1 MKSVDQHLADVL
13 AAVHPLPPLPLPL
26 VDAHGCTLGEDVV
39 ATNPLPGFDNSA
51 MDGYAVRVEDV
62 ASATPETPVT
72 LPVVGDIAAGSNTG
86 ISIRPG
92 FTARI
97 MTGAPIPPGADAVV
111 QLEWTDGGKTSVV
124 ITQAPHPGQHVRRA
138 GEDLAEGAL
147 VLPAGTYLGAAQ
159 IGLLAA
165 ANRAS
170 AMCRPRPRVV
180 IVSTGTELVN
190 TGDPLGPGQLPDSN
204 SHMLAAACREA
215 GAIAY
220 RVGLVRDDPALL
232 LQTLEDHLIRA
243 DMLLTSGG
251 VSVGAYDVVKEVL
264 TRLGTVAFDKVA
276 MQPGMPQ
283 GFGTLGP
290 ERIPIVTLPGNPVSA
305 MVSFEVFVRP
315 SDPPHARGERAAA
328 ASGHGSGRG
337 GVPLTGRE
345 ALVPAGY
352 RRAASD
358 RPVDGTVGG
367 RAGFPSDGG
376 AGRMQCAAD
385 DSGGA
390 DPRGARRFG
399 ARSAAGAEGRV
410 TEGSGGSSPRL
421 THVDEQGAARMVDV
435 GDKEVTTRV
444 AVAAGRLLVS
454 PAVLELLRG
463 EGVPKGDA
471 LGVARVAGILAAKRT
486 PDLVPLC
493 HPLPISG
500 VEVELELAADA
511 IEIRARV
518 KTKGRTGVEME
529 ALTSVAV
536 AGLTLHDMVKAV
548 DPAAV
553 LTDVRVLSKSGG
565 RSGDWARGDAASVPA
580 AHHHGGADVFGCRA
594 RRRDQSGAPERRSR
608 SRRDRLR
615 SGAQR
620 DPGRHLRAVT
630 RVLARRCRLSRR
642 RHHRRSR

>member
-1 MKSVDQHLADVL
+1 VVPERHEESFMKSVDQHLADVL

-39 ATNPLPGFDNSA
+39 ATSPLPGFDNSA

-62 ASATPETPVT
+62 ASATPENPVT

-97 MTGAPIPPGADAVV
+97 MTGAPMPPGADAVV

-180 IVSTGTELVN
+180 IVSTGTELVS
-190 TGDPLGPGQLPDSN
+190 TGDPLGPGQIPDSN

-264 TRLGTVAFDKVA
+264 TRLGTVGFDKVA

-290 ERIPIVTLPGNPVSA
+290 EHIPIVTLPGNPVSA

-315 SDPPHARGERAAA
+315 AIRRMLGASVLLRPQVTVQAGEEFRSPEGKRSFLRAIVERHPTGRLTARLAGAQGSHQMAALAACNALLMIPEEQTRVEPGGSVLALLLER
-328 ASGHGSGRG
+328 RG
-337 GVPLTGRE
+337 G
-345 ALVPAGY
+345 
-352 RRAASD
+352 
-358 RPVDGTVGG
+358 
-367 RAGFPSDGG
+367 
-376 AGRMQCAAD
+376 
-385 DSGGA
+385 
-390 DPRGARRFG
+390 
-399 ARSAAGAEGRV
+399 
-410 TEGSGGSSPRL
+410 
-421 THVDEQGAARMVDV
+421 
-435 GDKEVTTRV
+435 
-444 AVAAGRLLVS
+444 
-454 PAVLELLRG
+454 
-463 EGVPKGDA
+463 
-471 LGVARVAGILAAKRT
+471 
-486 PDLVPLC
+486 
-493 HPLPISG
+493 
-500 VEVELELAADA
+500 
-511 IEIRARV
+511 
-518 KTKGRTGVEME
+518 
-529 ALTSVAV
+529 
-536 AGLTLHDMVKAV
+536 
-548 DPAAV
+548 
-553 LTDVRVLSKSGG
+553 
-565 RSGDWARGDAASVPA
+565 
-580 AHHHGGADVFGCRA
+580 
-594 RRRDQSGAPERRSR
+594 
-608 SRRDRLR
+608 
-615 SGAQR
+615 
-620 DPGRHLRAVT
+620 
-630 RVLARRCRLSRR
+630 
-642 RHHRRSR
+642 

>member
-39 ATNPLPGFDNSA
+39 ATSPLPGFDNSA

-97 MTGAPIPPGADAVV
+97 MTGAPMPPGADAVV

-124 ITQAPHPGQHVRRA
+124 ITKAPYPGQHVRRA

-315 SDPPHARGERAAA
+315 AIRRMLGANVLLRPQVTVQAGEEFRSPEGKRSFLRAIVER
-328 ASGHGSGRG
+328 H
-337 GVPLTGRE
+337 PTGR
-345 ALVPAGY
+345 L
-352 RRAASD
+352 
-358 RPVDGTVGG
+358 T
-367 RAGFPSDGG
+367 
-376 AGRMQCAAD
+376 
-385 DSGGA
+385 
-390 DPRGARRFG
+390 
-399 ARSAAGAEGRV
+399 ARSAGEQGSHQMAALAACNALLMIPEEQTRV
-410 TEGSGGSSPRL
+410 EPGGSVL
-421 THVDEQGAARMVDV
+421 A
-435 GDKEVTTRV
+435 
-444 AVAAGRLLVS
+444 LL
-454 PAVLELLRG
+454 L
-463 EGVPKGDA
+463 
-471 LGVARVAGILAAKRT
+471 
-486 PDLVPLC
+486 
-493 HPLPISG
+493 
-500 VEVELELAADA
+500 
-511 IEIRARV
+511 
-518 KTKGRTGVEME
+518 
-529 ALTSVAV
+529 
-536 AGLTLHDMVKAV
+536 
-548 DPAAV
+548 
-553 LTDVRVLSKSGG
+553 
-565 RSGDWARGDAASVPA
+565 
-580 AHHHGGADVFGCRA
+580 
-594 RRRDQSGAPERRSR
+594 ERR
-608 SRRDRLR
+608 
-615 SGAQR
+615 G
-620 DPGRHLRAVT
+620 G
-630 RVLARRCRLSRR
+630 
-642 RHHRRSR
+642 

>member
-26 VDAHGCTLGEDVV
+26 VDAHGCTLGEDVL
-39 ATNPLPGFDNSA
+39 AASPLPGFDNSA
-51 MDGYAVRVEDV
+51 MDGYAVRFEDV
-62 ASATPETPVT
+62 ASASPETPVT

-86 ISIRPG
+86 ISIQPG

-97 MTGAPIPPGADAVV
+97 MTGAPMPPGADAVV

-124 ITQAPHPGQHVRRA
+124 ITQAPKPGQHIRRA

-170 AMCRPRPRVV
+170 AMCRPRPRIV

-243 DMLLTSGG
+243 DLLLTSGG

-290 ERIPIVTLPGNPVSA
+290 EQIPIVTLPGNPVSA

-315 SDPPHARGERAAA
+315 AIRRMLGASVLLRPQVTVQAGEAFTSPAGKRSFLRAIVER
-328 ASGHGSGRG
+328 H
-337 GVPLTGRE
+337 PTGR
-345 ALVPAGY
+345 L
-352 RRAASD
+352 
-358 RPVDGTVGG
+358 T
-367 RAGFPSDGG
+367 
-376 AGRMQCAAD
+376 
-385 DSGGA
+385 
-390 DPRGARRFG
+390 
-399 ARSAAGAEGRV
+399 ARSAG
-410 TEGSGGSSPRL
+410 
-421 THVDEQGAARMVDV
+421 EQGSHQMAALAACNALLMIPEDQ
-435 GDKEVTTRV
+435 TRV
-444 AVAAGRLLVS
+444 EPGDSVLALL
-454 PAVLELLRG
+454 L
-463 EGVPKGDA
+463 
-471 LGVARVAGILAAKRT
+471 
-486 PDLVPLC
+486 
-493 HPLPISG
+493 
-500 VEVELELAADA
+500 
-511 IEIRARV
+511 
-518 KTKGRTGVEME
+518 
-529 ALTSVAV
+529 
-536 AGLTLHDMVKAV
+536 
-548 DPAAV
+548 
-553 LTDVRVLSKSGG
+553 
-565 RSGDWARGDAASVPA
+565 
-580 AHHHGGADVFGCRA
+580 
-594 RRRDQSGAPERRSR
+594 ERR
-608 SRRDRLR
+608 
-615 SGAQR
+615 
-620 DPGRHLRAVT
+620 GR
-630 RVLARRCRLSRR
+630 
-642 RHHRRSR
+642 

>member
-13 AAVHPLPPLPLPL
+13 AAVRPLPPLPLPL

-39 ATNPLPGFDNSA
+39 AASPLPGFDNSA
-51 MDGYAVRVEDV
+51 MDGYAVRLEDV

-86 ISIRPG
+86 ISIQPG
-92 FTARI
+92 FCARI

-124 ITQAPHPGQHVRRA
+124 ITQAPRPGQHIRHA

-243 DMLLTSGG
+243 DLLLTSGG

-290 ERIPIVTLPGNPVSA
+290 DHIPIVTLPGNPVSA

-315 SDPPHARGERAAA
+315 AIRRMLGAGVLLRPQVTVQAGETFTSPEGKRSFLRAIVER
-328 ASGHGSGRG
+328 H
-337 GVPLTGRE
+337 PTGR
-345 ALVPAGY
+345 L
-352 RRAASD
+352 
-358 RPVDGTVGG
+358 T
-367 RAGFPSDGG
+367 
-376 AGRMQCAAD
+376 
-385 DSGGA
+385 
-390 DPRGARRFG
+390 
-399 ARSAAGAEGRV
+399 ARSAGEQGSHQMAALAACNALLMIPEEQTRV
-410 TEGSGGSSPRL
+410 EPGGSVL
-421 THVDEQGAARMVDV
+421 A
-435 GDKEVTTRV
+435 
-444 AVAAGRLLVS
+444 LL
-454 PAVLELLRG
+454 L
-463 EGVPKGDA
+463 
-471 LGVARVAGILAAKRT
+471 
-486 PDLVPLC
+486 
-493 HPLPISG
+493 
-500 VEVELELAADA
+500 
-511 IEIRARV
+511 
-518 KTKGRTGVEME
+518 
-529 ALTSVAV
+529 
-536 AGLTLHDMVKAV
+536 
-548 DPAAV
+548 
-553 LTDVRVLSKSGG
+553 
-565 RSGDWARGDAASVPA
+565 
-580 AHHHGGADVFGCRA
+580 
-594 RRRDQSGAPERRSR
+594 ERR
-608 SRRDRLR
+608 
-615 SGAQR
+615 
-620 DPGRHLRAVT
+620 GR
-630 RVLARRCRLSRR
+630 
-642 RHHRRSR
+642 